1 MLMPGV
7 LLGERYEVIEKIG
20 AGGMSIVYKAKDN
33 RLQRYVAI
41 KELREEFAKDE
52 EFVAKFR
59 KEALAAAS
67 LSHPNIVGIYD
78 VGSDKDTHYIVMEYI
93 EGKTLK
99 ELISEEGPFSSKQVL
114 ELGKQIVSALKHAHS
129 KRIIHRD
136 IKPQNILITNDH
148 VLKVTDFGIAKA
160 VDSST
165 IVANNN
171 AIGSVHYFSPEQ
183 AKGKYVNVTSDLYS
197 CGIVLFELAT
207 KRLPFEAD
215 THISIALKHINED
228 MPKPSLVNPSI
239 LPGLEGI
246 ILKATDKRQDARYQN
261 ADEMLADMNHVLV
274 DPEYRVKLNT
284 FSDETILLSP
294 EETAFI
300 RNNARD
306 EEVIHESVKNDINTA
321 PKIPVEE
328 KSIYEDK
335 AVVKQTFKEDEEE
348 EVSNLYKILVS
359 VGGVLATLSVLVV
372 IILGFTLWNPFSGS
386 NSLVSVPNVKGRT
399 VEVAT
404 KTLKSVKLKI
414 EVQEEV
420 TDEAGA
426 GIIFEQLPG
435 ENTQVKKHSTVI
447 VKVAA
452 EGSKPVSEKEI
463 VEVKTVKIPDVEG
476 LSREAAQSMLR
487 DMNLKVRFEP
497 EESSRVEKDYVIR
510 QDPRADIEVEEGS
523 TIVLT
528 VSTGTSVKMAK
539 VPNLVQLTL
548 EKAQRAA
555 QGSGLNVTVASE
567 EFSDKVDEGFIISQ
581 SIEAYSEVTEGTTI
595 SVVVS
600 KGKEP
605 EPEETAPPV
614 EEEQPSVVPPAET
627 TMQDVTQ
634 SVTINL
640 PSGIE
645 EKESYRVLAKFTT
658 QDGNSSYVVDREMG
672 VGEFPTSVSLTG
684 HGTGKLEVYVDDMT
698 KPAYTDNI
706 YFN

>member
-7 LLGERYEVIEKIG
+7 LLGERYEVVEKIG
-20 AGGMSIVYKAKDN
+20 AGGMSIVYKARDN

-78 VGSDKDTHYIVMEYI
+78 VGSDKDVHYIVMEYI

-99 ELISEEGPFSSKQVL
+99 ELIAQEGPFNSKQVL

-129 KRIIHRD
+129 KKIIHRD

-165 IVANNN
+165 IVASSN

-183 AKGKYVNVTSDLYS
+183 AKGKYVNETSDLYS

-228 MPKPSLVNPSI
+228 MPRPSLFNPSI

-261 ADEMLADMNHVLV
+261 ADEMLEDMNHVLI
-274 DPEYRVKLNT
+274 DPNYRVKLNT

-306 EEVIHESVKNDINTA
+306 EVINREVVKPSSSMQTHE
-321 PKIPVEE
+321 E
-328 KSIYEDK
+328 SIYEDED
-335 AVVKQTFKEDEEE
+335 VVKQTFKENDEE

-359 VGGVLATLSVLVV
+359 IGGVLATLSVLVV
-372 IILGFTLWNPFSGS
+372 IILAITLWNPFSS
-386 NSLVSVPNVKGRT
+386 SSKLISVPNVKGRT
-399 VEVAT
+399 VEAAT
-404 KTLKSVKLKI
+404 NTLKSLKLKI

-420 TDEAGA
+420 TDEAEP
-426 GIIFEQLPG
+426 GIIFEQSPG
-435 ENTQVKKHSTVI
+435 ENTQVKKRSTII

-452 EGSKPVSEKEI
+452 EGSEAAASPEV
-463 VEVKTVKIPDVEG
+463 VEVKTVKIPNVEG
-476 LSREAAQSMLR
+476 LSREAAESTLKG
-487 DMNLKVRFEP
+487 MNLKVRFEP
-497 EESSRVEKDYVIR
+497 EESERVEKDYIIR
-510 QDPRADIEVEEGS
+510 QDPGVNVEVEEGS
-523 TIVLT
+523 TVVLT

-548 EKAQRAA
+548 DKAQKAA
-555 QGSGLNVTVASE
+555 QSSKLNVTVESE
-567 EFSDKVDEGFIISQ
+567 EYSDKVDEGLIIRQ

-605 EPEETAPPV
+605 ESEPSTPPEMEEPVLPPTV
-614 EEEQPSVVPPAET
+614 DVPV
-627 TMQDVTQ
+627 QDVTQ
-634 SVTINL
+634 SVSINL

-645 EKESYRVLAKFTT
+645 EKESYRILAKFTT
-658 QDGNSSYVVDREMG
+658 QDGNSSYVVDSEMQAD
-672 VGEFPTSVSLTG
+672 ELPMSVSLTG
-684 HGTGKLEVYVDDMT
+684 HGTGKLEVYIDDMT

-706 YFN
+706 NFN